1 MVHHVH
7 SKYPTDSFDY
17 VVSEYLT
24 EWYMSGGRGRLQCPQ
39 NPHILQ
45 IIERY
50 ELSIHGD
57 PNICVKLALQPFTLM
72 LRIDRNG
79 LLTTDHETLH

>member
-1 MVHHVH
+1 MVNRVH
-7 SKYPTDSFDY
+7 SKYPTDSLDY
-17 VVSEYLT
+17 VDSEYLT

-39 NPHILQ
+39 NPQILQ

-57 PNICVKLALQPFTLM
+57 PNILVKLVLCSELIEMDYSRLITKPSFRKQYC
-72 LRIDRNG
+72 
-79 LLTTDHETLH
+79 